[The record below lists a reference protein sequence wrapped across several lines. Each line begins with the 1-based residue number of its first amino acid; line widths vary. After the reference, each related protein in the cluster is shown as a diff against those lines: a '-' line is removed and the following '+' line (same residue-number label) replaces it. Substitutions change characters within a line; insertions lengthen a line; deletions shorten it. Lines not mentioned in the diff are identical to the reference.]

1 MKIERIQKSQNSL
14 KNNNDN
20 KVLLKKYK
28 NVDQQKGSYNRE
40 QSKQPIFSSP
50 KLKTTQMSI
59 NRMDNQ
65 IMVHPYNGIQHSKKN

>member
-1 MKIERIQKSQNSL
+1 MKIEKIQKSQNSL

-28 NVDQQKGSYNRE
+28 NVDQRKDSYNQE
-40 QSKQPIFSSP
+40 QSNQPIFSSLE
-50 KLKTTQMSI
+50 LKTTQMSI

-65 IMVHPYNGIQHSKKN
+65 IMVHPYNSIQLSKKK